1 MDRVGAPAC
10 RQKLDQPLDL
20 PPPAEVE
27 QVAELGAAV
36 GARRGLACGQLAE
49 PRDQLG
55 RLGRRRPV
63 GKMDIKGQGIPRES
77 GVRRQATK
85 AALPKRADPWS
96 MRGKPET
103 LALARDRS
111 GCHGRIVNRP
121 SNFQRAGG
129 ALLAAAILVG
139 VVAGILLRQPSLGF
153 LIGLAAG
160 MLLLAGVWLR
170 DRGRRS

>member
-1 MDRVGAPAC
+1 
-10 RQKLDQPLDL
+10 
-20 PPPAEVE
+20 
-27 QVAELGAAV
+27 
-36 GARRGLACGQLAE
+36 
-49 PRDQLG
+49 
-55 RLGRRRPV
+55 
-63 GKMDIKGQGIPRES
+63 
-77 GVRRQATK
+77 
-85 AALPKRADPWS
+85 